1 MDDESD
7 DKNHNFSEAPQILEM
22 IFFDNIVYSLQK
34 SGGISRF
41 WSKITEPYLLSDQ
54 FIERE
59 DATQNIYRHEQHLM
73 YRLPDH
79 RLPKSLARYLNFRL
93 SLRDERHVFHSSYFR
108 INRSPSAINVTTVHD
123 LIYER
128 FVSGLAS
135 RIHIAQKRRSLEMA
149 DCIVCVSE
157 HTRKDLLEYYP
168 LTRDKRVLVIPNGV
182 DALPAELTNQS
193 VSMTV
198 RQAAEGGDFFL
209 YVGHRGSCK
218 GFDHVYQA
226 LRLCGPSW
234 RCIIVGGA
242 LVQQERAD
250 IAAAGLKNRV
260 VPVGRVTD
268 AELAFLYSQAGFFF
282 FPSLYEGFG
291 IPPLEAMKQGCPVL
305 ASNRSSIPEVVGD
318 AGVLFDPDDVSSLEN
333 GLSEIL
339 LPSARNSLIAKGRQR
354 ADIFS
359 WNSAIDQYRTLY
371 TELLNGR

>member
-1 MDDESD
+1 
-7 DKNHNFSEAPQILEM
+7 M
-22 IFFDNIVYSLQK
+22 IVFDNIVYSLQK

-41 WSKITEPYLLSDQ
+41 WSKITEPYLFSEQ
-54 FIERE
+54 FVERK
-59 DATQNIYRHEQHLM
+59 DATQNIYRHEQHPM

-93 SLRDERHVFHSSYFR
+93 SLRDQTHIFHSSYFR
-108 INRSPSAINVTTVHD
+108 VNRSPSAINVTTVHD

-135 RIHIAQKRRSLEMA
+135 RIHIAQKRQSLELA

-157 HTRKDLLEYYP
+157 HTRKDLYEYYP
-168 LTRDKRVLVIPNGV
+168 TTREKRVLVIPNGV
-182 DALPAELTNQS
+182 DALATEAPNKS
-193 VSMTV
+193 ISMTV
-198 RQAAEGGDFFL
+198 RQAAEAGNFFL

-218 GFDHVYQA
+218 GFDRVYQA
-226 LRLCGPSW
+226 LRILGHHW
-234 RCIIVGGA
+234 RCIVVGGA
-242 LVQQERAD
+242 LEERERAD
-250 IAAAGLKNRV
+250 IAASGLSDHI
-260 VPVGRVTD
+260 VPVGRVSD
-268 AELAFLYSQAGFFF
+268 AELTFLYKQAGFFF

-291 IPPLEAMKQGCPVL
+291 IPPLEAMQQGCPVL

-333 GLSEIL
+333 GLSEIF
-339 LPSARNSLIAKGRQR
+339 LPSTRNSLIAKGRQR

-359 WNSAIDQYRTLY
+359 WNAAIDQYRTLY